1 MAGCTISLDAVSLR
15 VMAVMAVMAVIALLY
30 VHETLRCDSVVC
42 EVVPCIIVEK
52 MWWIASFYY

>member
-15 VMAVMAVMAVIALLY
+15 VMAVMAVMAVVAVLALLY

-52 MWWIASFYY
+52 M

>member
-1 MAGCTISLDAVSLR
+1 MAGCTISLDAISLR
-15 VMAVMAVMAVIALLY
+15 VMAVMAVIALLY

-52 MWWIASFYY
+52 M